1 MASQSNPPL
10 LASRRDFAGRRREIV
25 ERVLRD
31 YGEPMQKTLMR
42 LACACRF
49 DRAAFERVV
58 KTFHTGLPLDAF
70 DTIDDLSFLTNGDG
84 GFLSMHGIMADAIRE
99 MRDGATQTAT
109 LEAPFEHYVARAALA
124 SHREVTN
131 ATVMALFEAADAKL
145 RTFLE
150 AFTVWLGPAV
160 EPLRTAA
167 RYADAAVLWRQAATV
182 TGKHFGSDHRDTA
195 GNLNNLGA
203 LLDSRLP
210 ASTQVEG
217 ACQSAPRAL
226 ALRARRMRNQP
237 WRPTTCSCCPA
248 TASAPK

>member
-1 MASQSNPPL
+1 M
-10 LASRRDFAGRRREIV
+10 
-25 ERVLRD
+25 LRD
-31 YGEPMQKTLMR
+31 YGEPMQKTLLR
-42 LACACRF
+42 LACARRF
-49 DRAAFERVV
+49 DRAAFEHVV

-84 GFLSMHGIMADAIRE
+84 GFLMHGIMADAIRE

-109 LEAPFEHYVARAALA
+109 LEAPFEHYAARAAVA

-131 ATVMALFEAADAKL
+131 ATVMALFEAADAKV
-145 RTFLE
+145 RTSPE

-203 LLDSRLP
+203 LLDSRGDF
-210 ASTQVEG
+210 AG
-217 ACQSAPRAL
+217 ARPYYERAL
-226 ALRARRMRNQP
+226 AISEKALGPDHPKTRIVRKN
-237 WRPTTCSCCPA
+237 PA
-248 TASAPK
+248 GLNAS